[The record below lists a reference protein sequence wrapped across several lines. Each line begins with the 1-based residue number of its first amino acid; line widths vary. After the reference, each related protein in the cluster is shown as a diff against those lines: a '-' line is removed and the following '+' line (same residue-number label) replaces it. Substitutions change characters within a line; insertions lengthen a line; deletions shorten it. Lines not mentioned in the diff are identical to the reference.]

1 MNKPGCTPTVVCGP
15 KKIGSCSY
23 SVYSPSICPFEYP
36 FLYNQLHQTF
46 SYFTLFAPFTATPR
60 APSPSR
66 LQSPLFMDPTNYPNL
81 SLRLYQISWY
91 CLQMFFRCIHC
102 IYYPS
107 TFSGQLLRWTKKLIL
122 LSFFLVPMVINK
134 IYKIT
139 YLAYMA
145 HWGAYLSAWN
155 IVKWG
160 IPETIL
166 QNAVQARFAR

>member
-1 MNKPGCTPTVVCGP
+1 MRSYRGTRQFCDRWWCPTLDWRKESATIVHTSLMAGKSNNGVNKPGCPTVVCGP

-46 SYFTLFAPFTATPR
+46 SYFTLFAPLTATPR

-66 LQSPLFMDPTNYPNL
+66 LQSPLFMDPTNYPTL

-107 TFSGQLLRWTKKLIL
+107 TFSSQLLRWTKKLIL
-122 LSFFLVPMVINK
+122 LSFFLVPMVITK
-134 IYKIT
+134 I
-139 YLAYMA
+139 
-145 HWGAYLSAWN
+145 
-155 IVKWG
+155 
-160 IPETIL
+160 
-166 QNAVQARFAR
+166 